1 MKQEQEFKVT
11 KEWLIKN
18 DVYED
23 CLNYFIKF
31 FPKEEST
38 IPEILK
44 ACEEHVTHS
53 YKAWRYS
60 KWLVKHLPVNPEPLV
75 LEGRTSH
82 NVIYNGD
89 VHIKKGFE
97 SAHKVTCKNLKG
109 DDVSLSGSAV
119 FTVESANIDNLKIS
133 DDALFSAEKSAGIDN
148 LNLIDSGNFFAHE
161 ACIKNADLRGDA
173 HFHAYKTNIQNVSVT
188 ENAFFCSLNPAIR

>member
-11 KEWLIKN
+11 KDWLIKN
-18 DVYED
+18 NVCED

-31 FPKEEST
+31 FPKGEST

-44 ACEEHVTHS
+44 KCEEHLAHS
-53 YKAWRYS
+53 YKVWRYA
-60 KWLVKHLPVNPEPLV
+60 KWFVKHLPVNPEPLV
-75 LEGRTSH
+75 LEGRTER

-97 SAHKVTCKNLKG
+97 SDHKVTCKNLKG

-119 FTVESANIDNLKIS
+119 FDVESADIDNLNIS
-133 DDALFSAEKSAGIDN
+133 DDALFHAEKAADIEN
-148 LNLIDSGNFFAHE
+148 LNLIGKFFAHE
-161 ACIKNADLRGDA
+161 VRIKNADLSGDA
-173 HFHAYKTNIQNVSVT
+173 HFHAFKTNIQNVSVT
-188 ENAFFCSLNPAIR
+188 EDAFFCSLNPAR

>member
-1 MKQEQEFKVT
+1 MKQEFKVT

-18 DVYED
+18 DVCED
-23 CLNYFIKF
+23 GLNFFIKF
-31 FPKEEST
+31 FPKGEST

-44 ACEEHVTHS
+44 KCEEHVAHS
-53 YKAWRYS
+53 YKVWMYS

-75 LEGRTSH
+75 LEGRTER

-97 SAHKVTCKNLKG
+97 SDHLMTCKNIKG
-109 DDVSLSGSAV
+109 DDVRLSGSAL
-119 FTVESANIDNLKIS
+119 FDVEIANIDNLKIS
-133 DDALFSAEKSAGIDN
+133 DDALFSAEKAAGIDN
-148 LNLIDSGNFFAHE
+148 LNLIDSGKFFAHE

-173 HFHAYKTNIQNVSVT
+173 HFHAYKTSLQNVSVT
-188 ENAFFCSLNPAIR
+188 ENAFFCSLNPTR

>member
-18 DVYED
+18 SVCEE
-23 CLNYFIKF
+23 CLYYFIKF
-31 FPKEEST
+31 FPKGEST

-60 KWLVKHLPVNPEPLV
+60 NWLIEHLPFNPEPLV
-75 LEGRTSH
+75 LEGRTSR

-89 VHIKKGFE
+89 VYVRKGFE
-97 SAHKVTCKNLKG
+97 SGHIMICKNLKG

-119 FTVESANIDNLKIS
+119 FAVENVNIGNLKIS
-133 DDALFSAEKSAGIDN
+133 DDALFSAAKAEGIDN
-148 LNLIDSGNFFAHE
+148 LNLIDSGKFFVDE
-161 ACIKNADLRGDA
+161 ACIKNADLSGDA
-173 HFHAYKTNIQNVSVT
+173 HFHAYKTSIQNVSVT
-188 ENAFFCSLNPAIR
+188 EDAFFCSLNPSR